1 MRDIETAITYDDV
14 LLKPQRS
21 SVTDLR
27 DIDTSTP
34 LTKNITLEAPIT
46 SACMDT
52 VTESELAI
60 ALAREG
66 GIGMIHRF
74 MPIEREVK
82 EIEAV
87 KGSEGHVIR
96 DPVSVRPTRSASDVW
111 SMMENEDIS
120 GILVTEHGKLEG
132 LVSRRDL
139 MFEDDLEQEIRK
151 LMTERDD
158 LVTAAPGTTLQEA
171 KEIFKTEK
179 VEKLPLVDD
188 ENTLHGLITAKDIEK
203 IEDYPDATK
212 DDEGRLRV
220 GAAIGAHDHI
230 ERTDALLEAGADV
243 IVLDVAHGHLDAS
256 IDAIKDV
263 KEEFGDVELV
273 AGNIATQDAAEDL
286 IAAGADCVKVGVGP
300 GSMCT
305 TRIVAGAGVPQ
316 LSAVMNCV
324 EVADAHDVPV
334 IADGGIKNSGDL
346 AKALA
351 AGASSVMIG
360 GLLAGTDEAPGREVT
375 KDGRKYKMTRG
386 MASTEAAVSRN
397 RRKGKEIEDIE
408 QKVSEGIE
416 AAVPYRGS
424 VSEVVSNLVG
434 GLQSGISYC
443 GADSIDEMQENAEFV
458 RITGAGRRESKPH
471 DVEERL

>member
-1 MRDIETAITYDDV
+1 MHEIEQAITYDDV
-14 LLKPQRS
+14 LLKPKRS

-27 DIDTSTP
+27 SVDTSTQ
-34 LTKNITLEAPIT
+34 LTQNISLEAPIT

-52 VTESELAI
+52 VTESNLAI

-74 MPIEREVK
+74 MTIEQEVQ
-82 EIEAV
+82 EVNAV
-87 KGSEGHVIR
+87 KGSEGHVIK
-96 DPVSVRPTRSASDVW
+96 DPVSVPPSKSAADVW
-111 SMMENEDIS
+111 HMMNEQGIS
-120 GILVTEHGKLEG
+120 GILVVQNGTLNG

-139 MFEDDLEQEIRK
+139 LFEDDRDQEIRK
-151 LMTERDD
+151 LMTSQND
-158 LVTAAPGTTLQEA
+158 LITASPDTTLEEA
-171 KEIFKTEK
+171 KEVFRNEK
-179 VEKLPLVDD
+179 IEKLPLTTDD
-188 ENTLHGLITAKDIEK
+188 HQLKGLITARDIEK

-212 DDEGRLRV
+212 DEHGRLRV

-230 ERTDALLEAGADV
+230 ERTEALLEAGTDV

-263 KEEFGDVELV
+263 KREFSDVELV
-273 AGNIATQDAAEDL
+273 AGNIATQEAAEDL
-286 IAAGADCVKVGVGP
+286 IAAGADGVKVGVGP

-316 LSAVMNCV
+316 LSAVMNCA
-324 EVADAHDVPV
+324 EIADAHDIPV

-386 MASTEAAVSRN
+386 MASTEAAVDRN
-397 RRKGKEIEDIE
+397 KKRDTEIEDIE

-424 VSEVVSNLVG
+424 VSEVVTNLVG

-443 GADSIDEMQENAEFV
+443 GSNSIEDMQENAEFV